1 MAELNKTKAR
11 QLTLYRFHAAG
22 EVIFEA
28 EKYGH
33 FGEFLPHAYFLFF
46 LISNKDIYSR
56 TLPYAENHKAERK
69 VQRERE
75 RKKKKERKG
84 N

>member
-46 LISNKDIYSR
+46 LISNKDIYS
-56 TLPYAENHKAERK
+56 
-69 VQRERE
+69 
-75 RKKKKERKG
+75 
-84 N
+84 

>member
-22 EVIFEA
+22 EVIFES

-56 TLPYAENHKAERK
+56 TLPYAEKHKVERK
-69 VQRERE
+69 IQRE
-75 RKKKKERKG
+75 KKEYKDKERKRY
-84 N
+84 